1 MPAELSTPPP
11 KISIGDSASDPSR
24 DRLLAY
30 DVPGAPARRSGFVLV
45 GLVGFVVA
53 LALTAVIV
61 ISKFPLGD
69 RWIQSAIN
77 RTLELA
83 SSSEQLG
90 SRPAMR
96 SEPGIPKLIVQAS
109 RGIAGEPAP
118 LGLSLQGQAGGAVV
132 IIRGLV
138 SGMELSTGA
147 SISGDSWQLSAT
159 DLHYAWIAPPK
170 DFEGSA
176 DLIAELRLSSNQI
189 ADRRAIHLAPRF
201 HRRPRHAS
209 LIGNLI
215 GKRSRRCRRFR
226 QTGRRSVRGQSY
238 RNPHSARSIGKKS
251 REKAGRPILGPL
263 AATSKP
269 PFGVRHSP
277 THMRAIAQMPLRGF
291 GIGPSERN
299 CKCPAPPGRMRSD
312 WEERSRLELRRC
324 QIPRAL
330 PHDLSL
336 I

>member
-189 ADRRAIHLAPRF
+189 ADRRAIHLEWIAPISPASAPRELD
-201 HRRPRHAS
+201 RKPD
-209 LIGNLI
+209 
-215 GKRSRRCRRFR
+215 R
-226 QTGRRSVRGQSY
+226 QEITALPPLSPDREEISS
-238 RNPHSARSIGKKS
+238 RSILPEPAQRQVNRKEIKRKGGKADFGAA
-251 REKAGRPILGPL
+251 RRDVKAAIRR
-263 AATSKP
+263 A
-269 PFGVRHSP
+269 PFTDAYAGDSTNAP
-277 THMRAIAQMPLRGF
+277 KGF
-291 GIGPSERN
+291 W
-299 CKCPAPPGRMRSD
+299 D
-312 WEERSRLELRRC
+312 WS
-324 QIPRAL
+324 Q
-330 PHDLSL
+330 
-336 I
+336 